1 MGVCGLRDSIFG
13 HVRRITIR
21 QQVVGSSNLTM
32 DEQRPENRRVMVI
45 QALIV
50 KVMLLLNNRNYMFSS
65 LEA

>member
-1 MGVCGLRDSIFG
+1 LASSYHNPQTARLLL
-13 HVRRITIR
+13 
-21 QQVVGSSNLTM
+21 QVVGSSNLTM
-32 DEQRPENRRVMVI
+32 DEQRPENQRVMVI